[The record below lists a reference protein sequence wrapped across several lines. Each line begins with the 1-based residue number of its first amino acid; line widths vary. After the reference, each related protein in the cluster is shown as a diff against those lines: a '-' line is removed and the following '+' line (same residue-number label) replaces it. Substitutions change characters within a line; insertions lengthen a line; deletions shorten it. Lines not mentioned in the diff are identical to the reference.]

1 MSEFIIAIHALCLL
15 AHDFKSWSS
24 EALANNLCTN
34 PARIRKVMAKCKRAN
49 LVETKAG
56 VNGGYQIVEN
66 GKNINLKQIYDA
78 IGQPIVESK
87 WHSGDI
93 DSECI
98 YASGMSEYVD
108 NLFAYLNEEVVFL
121 LEKISLG
128 DIDGKLEEI
137 RDRRLEQG
145 D

>member
-1 MSEFIIAIHALCLL
+1 
-15 AHDFKSWSS
+15 
-24 EALANNLCTN
+24 
-34 PARIRKVMAKCKRAN
+34 
-49 LVETKAG
+49 
-56 VNGGYQIVEN
+56 
-66 GKNINLKQIYDA
+66 
-78 IGQPIVESK
+78 
-87 WHSGDI
+87 
-93 DSECI
+93 
-98 YASGMSEYVD
+98 MSEYVD

>member
-1 MSEFIIAIHALCLL
+1 M
-15 AHDFKSWSS
+15 
-24 EALANNLCTN
+24 
-34 PARIRKVMAKCKRAN
+34 
-49 LVETKAG
+49 
-56 VNGGYQIVEN
+56 
-66 GKNINLKQIYDA
+66 
-78 IGQPIVESK
+78 K

-145 D
+145 DL